1 MYFLKMNNGIVWFI
15 IIIDRSSIDK
25 SSFNLSLIK
34 FMIIDIFMK
43 VFFGYVIC
51 DIGIVIIFLVF
62 VFVCR
67 IRI

>member
-1 MYFLKMNNGIVWFI
+1 MNNGIVWFI

-34 FMIIDIFMK
+34 FMIINIFMK

-62 VFVCR
+62 DFVCR
-67 IRI
+67 IGIW